1 MATYFRDTFTVGAA
15 KLIEAHTTAEAS
27 GDVPDGIAWLW
38 MAGAGDGTGKQL
50 RVIPASDGYDSRLR
64 FGSLVDGIAPALGS
78 HMVVYP
84 NLAIP
89 VKNYKVH
96 ARHVHFQ
103 DPAATVSIMPV
114 ARLDPAT
121 GQRYAMV
128 YLPQSNSAQV
138 RRYTT
143 PTSNSQPATATGIA
157 VTPVTTSDCSL
168 RVNEGQVTFA
178 ISVNGGAAQS
188 VTYTDPS
195 PLNNVINTFAGLQVY
210 TESGNSGTPNTQL
223 LQVLEFAVTDVDDPA
238 PWTVVPTITLSSDT
252 INPTFAEGGAAPS
265 VPNISITT
273 PIGVLN
279 GLSIAKV
286 GVAAWLTVGLT
297 ATTAPAQ
304 ATFVIDP
311 TGLVEGTYDAVVR
324 ITSTALGVTNS
335 PQDIDVHL
343 TVTAAPAPA
352 IGVRDDDDNA
362 VNIVTLSTE
371 TGGSLAPLEF
381 NGPDRTRRRDG
392 RRRRAVAR
400 RGTRRRRGADRPAAR
415 PERRRAR
422 AGLVRG
428 SGQRDLDGAQRHEQ
442 PAQRDGHRDHRHG
455 DSVAQT
461 HHVRRA
467 AREREAVRLPA
478 GLGRL
483 AGRGGREG
491 GRGQRGGRGLAGDD
505 HPDRHGEESGH
516 GGSGGRDPADHRPA
530 QAEHVTGVR
539 RVTGILHF
547 DGAGCRFRVGGG
559 TLAR

>member
-381 NGPDRTRRRDG
+381 NVINGGSVEADLIGLGVAMVGGDVPWLDVELDDDEAPTVLRLVPNVAGLAPGSYEVVVSVTSTVPNVTNSPRNVTVTATIGTAIPSRKHITLGALRASGKPFDYPQVSVVSQDE
-392 RRRRAVAR
+392 AVAKVVGDNEVVVVSP
-400 RGTRRRRGADRPAAR
+400 GTTTLIVTAKNPAT
-415 PERRRAR
+415 
-422 AGLVRG
+422 
-428 SGQRDLDGAQRHEQ
+428 GAQVVETR
-442 PAQRDGHRDHRHG
+442 PIT
-455 DSVAQT
+455 V
-461 HHVRRA
+461 
-467 AREREAVRLPA
+467 LPK
-478 GLGRL
+478 LN
-483 AGRGGREG
+483 
-491 GRGQRGGRGLAGDD
+491 
-505 HPDRHGEESGH
+505 
-516 GGSGGRDPADHRPA
+516 
-530 QAEHVTGVR
+530 T
-539 RVTGILHF
+539 
-547 DGAGCRFRVGGG
+547 
-559 TLAR
+559 